1 MICRL
6 MRSWK
11 KWEEDML
18 EPEVSQRLA
27 LAKNIA
33 RSAGARARRF
43 LTRPAGVVAEEK
55 ASSQDLVSEADRAV
69 ETYLRRMISR
79 SFAQDGIVGE
89 EAGSTHGQS
98 GFDWVIDPI
107 DGTMA
112 FLVGQPNW
120 TVSIAVVHDGRPVV
134 GVVYAP
140 VMRELY
146 AAAEGLGATLNDR
159 TLTVNQ
165 EWTIRSTTI
174 GYGGTERADPEEV
187 GRFVT
192 RLYREG
198 GVIFRV
204 GSGALM
210 LAYVAANRLA
220 GYYDPTLFA
229 WDCLAGVILIR
240 EAGGKAHFA
249 GDLTRPGPIWAGND
263 RVFSDLKRLSGD

>member
-1 MICRL
+1 
-6 MRSWK
+6 
-11 KWEEDML
+11 ML
-18 EPEVSQRLA
+18 ELDVSQRLTV
-27 LAKNIA
+27 AKSIA
-33 RSAGARARRF
+33 RSAGAKARSF
-43 LTRPAGVVAEEK
+43 LTGPAGLVAEEK
-55 ASSQDLVSEADRAV
+55 NSSQDLVSEADRAV
-69 ETYLRRMISR
+69 ETYLRRMILR
-79 SFAQDGIVGE
+79 NFADDGIVGE
-89 EAGSTHGQS
+89 EAGSTHGRS

-120 TVSIAVVHDGRPVV
+120 TVSIAVVHEGRPVV

-146 AAAEGLGATLNDR
+146 AASDGQGATLNDKR
-159 TLTVNQ
+159 LTINPD
-165 EWTIRSTTI
+165 WTIRSTTI

-229 WDCLAGVILIR
+229 WDCLAGVVLIR

-249 GDLTRPGPIWAGND
+249 GDLTRPGPIWAGNSQ
-263 RVFSDLKRLSGD
+263 VFEDLKRLSGD

>member
-1 MICRL
+1 
-6 MRSWK
+6 MR
-11 KWEEDML
+11 ELDVL
-18 EPEVSQRLA
+18 QRLA
-27 LAKNIA
+27 LAKRIA
-33 RSAGARARRF
+33 RSAGAKARSF
-43 LTRPAGVVAEEK
+43 LARPADLVAEEK
-55 ASSQDLVSEADRAV
+55 NSSQDLVSEADRAV
-69 ETYLRRMISR
+69 ETYLRRRISR
-79 SFAQDGIVGE
+79 AFADDGIVGE
-89 EAGSTHGQS
+89 EAGSTHGRS

-146 AAAEGLGATLNDR
+146 AAAEGSGATLNDQR
-159 TLTVNQ
+159 LAINPD
-165 EWTIRSTTI
+165 WTIRSTTI

-229 WDCLAGVILIR
+229 WDCLAGVMLIR
-240 EAGGKAHFA
+240 EAGGKADFA
-249 GDLTRPGPIWAGND
+249 GDLDRPGPIWAGNTQ
-263 RVFSDLKRLSGD
+263 VFEDLKRLSGA